1 MTDKDSLNI
10 DQLSQEDKSRLY
22 KVWKTIN
29 EMMEDRGYDRNP
41 DSNMNRDEFIQK
53 LSQQLKMNGIFSKTD
68 QDNPEASRRTYFE
81 YISEQKLN
89 ARTIDKFVEMMR
101 SIPKIDSGILI
112 IAGKLTQLAKQRID
126 EINPIIR
133 VEIFTEGELVVNIT
147 KHELVPKHILLSPQE
162 KSELLKR
169 YNIKQ
174 SQLPKIFVTDPVAKY
189 HGLTRGD
196 VVKIIRVSE
205 TAGKYITYRIAC

>member
-1 MTDKDSLNI
+1 MSPLRSIALIVYTPYVFLDRR
-10 DQLSQEDKSRLY
+10 SQPCRQHH
-22 KVWKTIN
+22 
-29 EMMEDRGYDRNP
+29 
-41 DSNMNRDEFIQK
+41 NRSICCP
-53 LSQQLKMNGIFSKTD
+53 SA
-68 QDNPEASRRTYFE
+68 DNPEASRRTYFE